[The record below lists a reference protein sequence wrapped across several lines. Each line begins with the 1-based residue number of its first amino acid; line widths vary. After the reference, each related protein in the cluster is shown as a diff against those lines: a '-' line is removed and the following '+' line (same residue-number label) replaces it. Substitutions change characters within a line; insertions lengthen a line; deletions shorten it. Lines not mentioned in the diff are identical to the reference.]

1 MYLHY
6 WQALDKD
13 HSVVQFYLCVAKG
26 DSIKNVT
33 AFGIELTFTRNL
45 KLILNTKIVFLLSYF
60 YIQVQNLY

>member
-13 HSVVQFYLCVAKG
+13 PSVVQIYLCVAKG

-33 AFGIELTFTRNL
+33 AFGIELKLTRNL
-45 KLILNTKIVFLLSYF
+45 KQIV
-60 YIQVQNLY
+60 IPR